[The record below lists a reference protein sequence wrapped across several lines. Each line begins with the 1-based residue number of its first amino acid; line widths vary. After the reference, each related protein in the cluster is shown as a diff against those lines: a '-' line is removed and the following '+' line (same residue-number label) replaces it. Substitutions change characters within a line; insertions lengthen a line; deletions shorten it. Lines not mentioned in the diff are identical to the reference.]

1 MPKLG
6 QDINVSGIS
15 EEDAKSK
22 RCFVNNMDVTL
33 SGDSDC
39 IEMSVK
45 AGSSVNFTMMA
56 GDHNVFWSVKVVVVL

>member
-1 MPKLG
+1 
-6 QDINVSGIS
+6 
-15 EEDAKSK
+15 
-22 RCFVNNMDVTL
+22 MDVTL

-39 IEMSVK
+39 IKMSVK